1 MNLSKKA
8 GNISPSITLSITAK
22 ANELKAQGVD
32 VVSFGAGE
40 PDFNTPQ
47 NIINAAIKAMQDGKT
62 KYTPAG
68 GILELKKTI
77 CKKFK
82 EDNGLDYTT
91 DQITISTGAKQCLAN
106 VFMAIL
112 NPGDEILIPIPYW
125 VSYPELVKLADGV
138 PVFVETLKENNY
150 KYTIE
155 DLEKAVSDK
164 TKAILI
170 NSPNNP
176 TGTIYNREELIEIAE
191 FAKKHELLIISDE
204 IYEKLIY
211 DGEKHISI
219 ASLSE
224 DAFERTVVIN
234 GVSKTYAMTGW
245 RLGYMAAS
253 KEITKLMTS
262 IQSHMTSNVN
272 TIAQYAAIEAL
283 NGPIEDLNT
292 MVKEFERRR
301 NFMVDRL
308 SKIDGVSIIKPSG
321 AFYIMVNISSY
332 FNTIFKGEE
341 IKNSLD
347 FSRVLLDEEKVAV
360 IPGAGFGLDEYIRLS
375 YATSMDII
383 ETGIDRIAMFI
394 NKIK

>member
-106 VFMAIL
+106 IFMAIL

-191 FAKKHELLIISDE
+191 FAKKHDLLIISDE

-332 FNTIFKGEE
+332 FNTTFKGEE

>member
-22 ANELKAQGVD
+22 ANELKALGVD

-191 FAKKHELLIISDE
+191 FAKKHDLLIISDE

>member
-22 ANELKAQGVD
+22 ANELKALGVD

-191 FAKKHELLIISDE
+191 FAKKHDLLIISDE

-332 FNTIFKGEE
+332 FNTTFKGEE

>member
-332 FNTIFKGEE
+332 FNTTFKGEE

-383 ETGIDRIAMFI
+383 ETGIDRIAVFI

>member
-191 FAKKHELLIISDE
+191 FAKKHDLLIISDE

>member
-82 EDNGLDYTT
+82 DDNNLEYKP

-106 VFMAIL
+106 TFMAIL
-112 NPGDEILIPIPYW
+112 NPGDEVLIPVPYW

-150 KYTIE
+150 KYTIA

-176 TGTIYNREELIEIAE
+176 TGTIYNKAELMEIAE
-191 FAKKHELLIISDE
+191 FAKKYNLLIISDE

-219 ASLSE
+219 ASLSQ
-224 DAFERTVVIN
+224 DAFERTIVIN

-245 RLGYMAAS
+245 RLGYVAAS

-272 TIAQYAAIEAL
+272 TITQYATIEAL
-283 NGPIEDLNT
+283 NGPVEDLKN

-341 IKNSLD
+341 IKNSVD
-347 FSRVLLDEEKVAV
+347 FARVLLDEEKVAV

-383 ETGIDRIAMFI
+383 ETGIDRIATFL